1 MYQPTLKN
9 RYKHVEIIS
18 FECPFVSVLFFKTL
32 LSNKGYREE
41 PRARSENPGGLVVLG
56 GDNVSPLVEI
66 GLTDP
71 PKASPASHLAACLKH
86 TQVFRFTYVLIC
98 SVDLLVLDTLN
109 SNFDFPSFLIISQK
123 SNSVKSQNSKV
134 ITGLF

>member
-1 MYQPTLKN
+1 MQQGSK
-9 RYKHVEIIS
+9 IW
-18 FECPFVSVLFFKTL
+18 
-32 LSNKGYREE
+32 
-41 PRARSENPGGLVVLG
+41 GGGQVVLG
-56 GDNVSPLVEI
+56 GDNVFPLVEI
-66 GLTDP
+66 GITDP
-71 PKASPASHLAACLKH
+71 PRAAAPPASHLAACLKH